1 MIQRKV
7 EEQKQ
12 ALEAEIMRLEEQ
24 QDIARQRARVP
35 IQKLKITKPVS
46 KKKKRELSNK
56 KKEKKPKIKTLF
68 SFFKK
73 VPQS

>member
-1 MIQRKV
+1 MYHGVKV
-7 EEQKQ
+7 IVTHVFQY
-12 ALEAEIMRLEEQ
+12 
-24 QDIARQRARVP
+24 DS
-35 IQKLKITKPVS
+35 KPVS
-46 KKKKRELSNK
+46 KKKKRKFSNK